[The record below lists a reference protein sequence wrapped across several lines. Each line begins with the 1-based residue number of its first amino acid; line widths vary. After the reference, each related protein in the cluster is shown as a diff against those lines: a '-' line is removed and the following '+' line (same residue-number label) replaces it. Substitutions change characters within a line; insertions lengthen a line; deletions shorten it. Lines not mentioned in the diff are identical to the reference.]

1 MLQAV
6 NRLQHEKSPY
16 LKQHQSNPV
25 DWYPWCDEAFAE
37 AKRRDI
43 PVFLSIGYSTCHWC
57 HVMER
62 ESFEDHEVAA
72 LLNQDFIAIKVDR
85 EERPDIDQI
94 YMRVCQAMTGHGGW
108 PLTIVMHPDKR
119 PFFSGTYLTKTSKHG
134 RLGLMELLSNV
145 TRVWQ
150 SQREELEGAAAEITA
165 AVATE
170 EIAAQRPMSTVLTDR
185 AFETFRQ
192 RFDQKCGGFGSKP
205 KFPSFHNLIFL
216 TRYAHIRNNAEAL
229 AMVEKTMTEIIA
241 GGISDQ
247 VGHGIHRYS
256 TDTDWHLPHFE
267 KMLYDQAMFML
278 ALAEIFQKTQKPVYR
293 AALEHTAQFIARE
306 LKNPSGGYSTAYD
319 ADSEGEEGKFYVFTY
334 AELLDILSDEELRFL
349 VLHLSVRERGNFFD
363 ESTHEP
369 SPANILH
376 WVEKPTGGVS
386 PDWPAAK
393 MFADFEPI
401 RQKIFSAREK
411 RIRPGLDDKVLT
423 DINGLILAA
432 LSRAALVTA
441 DTQIAEAAAAQF
453 RFIASR
459 ITSDGKTFHAENIRG
474 KIPGN
479 LDDYAFAAWGLLE
492 YYQTSR
498 ENSALLAA
506 IALTDT
512 TLPEFAAA
520 DGGFYFAGKDAADA
534 DLIARTREF
543 YDGAIPSGNSAMAA
557 NLARLYQLTAD
568 TQYREAFEKLMGVF
582 AGIGESLPSGSA
594 HALSAF
600 LSLEAGAELVVA
612 QPSPG
617 FGEFLAQTYHPG
629 LVVVQIGAEISEKI
643 SYLKNYAADQE
654 TYWLCKNF
662 ACELPVHALDT
673 LAQRLSQ

>member
-1 MLQAV
+1 MLKKV
-6 NRLQHEKSPY
+6 NRLQHESSPY

-37 AKRRDI
+37 AKRRDV

-72 LLNQDFIAIKVDR
+72 LLNKNFIAIKVDR

-108 PLTIVMHPDKR
+108 PLTIVMHADKR
-119 PFFSGTYLTKTSKHG
+119 PFFSGTYLTKTAKHG
-134 RLGLMELLSNV
+134 RMGLMELLSNV

-150 SQREELEGAAAEITA
+150 EQRAELEGAAEEITA
-165 AVATE
+165 AIATE
-170 EIAAQRPMSTVLTDR
+170 EITANGQMSAALTEK

-192 RFDQKCGGFGSKP
+192 RFDQKSGGFGSKP

-216 TRYAHIRNNAEAL
+216 TRFAHLRDNAEAL

-241 GGISDQ
+241 GGITDQ
-247 VGHGIHRYS
+247 IGHGIHRYS
-256 TDTDWHLPHFE
+256 TDRDWHLPHFE

-278 ALAEIFQKTQKPVYR
+278 ALAEIFQKTRKGVYR
-293 AALEHTAQFIARE
+293 AALEHTIQFIEHE
-306 LKNPSGGYSTAYD
+306 LKNPAGGYSTAFD

-334 AELLDILSDEELRFL
+334 AELMDILDEEELRFL

-363 ESTHEP
+363 ESTHAP
-369 SPANILH
+369 SPANIFH

-386 PDWPAAK
+386 PDWPAEK

-401 RQKIFSAREK
+401 RQKILAARAK

-432 LSRAALVTA
+432 LSRAALVLGDDKIT
-441 DTQIAEAAAAQF
+441 EVAAAQF

-459 ITSDGKTFHAENIRG
+459 ITNDGKTFHAQNRRG
-474 KIPGN
+474 QVAGN
-479 LDDYAFAAWGLLE
+479 LDDYAFATWGLLE
-492 YYQTSR
+492 YYQLSR
-498 ENSALLAA
+498 ESSALVSAISLAE
-506 IALTDT
+506 T
-512 TLPEFAAA
+512 TMRDFAAA
-520 DGGFYFAGKDAADA
+520 DGGFYFAEESAADTE
-534 DLIARTREF
+534 LIARTREF

-557 NLARLYQLTAD
+557 NLARLYQVTAD
-568 TQYREAFEKLMGVF
+568 TKYRDAFEKLMALF
-582 AGIGESLPSGSA
+582 AGMAESLPSGSA
-594 HALSAF
+594 HAMSAF
-600 LSLEAGAELVVA
+600 LSQTAGVELVVA

-617 FGEFLAQTYHPG
+617 FGRFLSETYHPG
-629 LVVVQIGAEISEKI
+629 LAVVETGKEISEKI
-643 SYLKNYAADQE
+643 SYLKNYAAERE

-662 ACELPVHALDT
+662 ACELPVHAPEL
-673 LAQRLSQ
+673 LNII